1 MPPTGYH
8 SPALTAESPTITHTE
23 PRGTTRYIVD
33 SGSQT
38 SAAVTDIGWVSDGEC
53 PQGLNSPAV
62 TERSTN
68 HINQTMILAAP
79 TMGLVDLPTS
89 LVQHWF
95 GSVCCYWSAFDS
107 ESNPFRSVAAS
118 LWGSSR
124 VVFYSLQSM
133 SAAALVEY
141 MPNMKEITSSAP
153 ALAIEAISEE
163 LAELYTSDP
172 GVVQFPK
179 GLILALFCMGS
190 SMCWDDP
197 QRTGAHFF
205 RQAKRLLRHFERRS
219 ESLSEGDR
227 QLLDFF
233 GGCMKYEEMLRD
245 VAGER
250 ERENLPRASLGEN
263 RERQVS
269 IKPHAW
275 TGVSPDLLGLFGDAI
290 SLCRQEC
297 VRRQGHN
304 NVTRESLR
312 DALDA
317 IDEAQALEEALL
329 VVEPASLQP
338 EDVHCADTMRWAHL
352 RNTTEGYRLASLLQL
367 YQTFPD
373 LIARRIPGQIGADGL
388 VPNSTWLVPLALHL
402 TAILQRTP
410 PSSDLRCI
418 QPLLYLSAGSC
429 LRYDEM
435 TASSVRMGCTSGDIM
450 GLLAGNTPESL
461 PSLFAATPG
470 ISDEE
475 AMFEDLGVSS
485 ARKLIMERLGELEH
499 VLPPKPIRVAQQLM
513 KATWHV
519 FDSEVYAPRKT
530 HWLDIMASTGL
541 KTLFG

>member
-1 MPPTGYH
+1 MPLTGYH
-8 SPALTAESPTITHTE
+8 SPALTVDSPAIVHSDLQRVPDYSADVGLQAGPAVSGCGWVGDEIYPTAISSPTVSSCAD
-23 PRGTTRYIVD
+23 TRLD
-33 SGSQT
+33 QSMALS
-38 SAAVTDIGWVSDGEC
+38 
-53 PQGLNSPAV
+53 
-62 TERSTN
+62 
-68 HINQTMILAAP
+68 AP

-95 GSVCCYWSAFDS
+95 SSVCCYWSAFDS

-118 LWGSSR
+118 MWGSSR

-141 MPNMKEITSSAP
+141 MPDMKEITSSAP

-163 LAELYTSDP
+163 LAELYTADP
-172 GVVQFPK
+172 GVLHFPK

-205 RQAKRLLRHFERRS
+205 RQARRLLRHFEQRS
-219 ESLSEGDR
+219 KSLSSGDR
-227 QLLDFF
+227 KLLEFF

-250 ERENLPRASLGEN
+250 ERDDLPRASQGAHGG
-263 RERQVS
+263 RQLS

-290 SLCRQEC
+290 SLCRREC

-304 NVTRESLR
+304 NITRESLKE
-312 DALDA
+312 ALDA
-317 IDEAQALEEALL
+317 IDEAQSLEEALL

-338 EDVHCADTMRWAHL
+338 DDHQCTDTIRWAHL
-352 RNTTEGYRLASLLQL
+352 RDTTEAYRLASLLQL

-373 LIARRIPGQIGADGL
+373 LIARRIPGKIGPDGL
-388 VPNSTWLVPLALHL
+388 VPDSTWLVPLALHL
-402 TAILQRTP
+402 TTILQRTP
-410 PSSDLRCI
+410 PSSDLKCI

-429 LRYDEM
+429 LRYEEIA
-435 TASSVRMGCTSGDIM
+435 ASSLRMGRTSGDIL
-450 GLLAGNTPESL
+450 GLLASGAPEPL
-461 PSLFAATPG
+461 PSLFSSSPSLHAEGATPE
-470 ISDEE
+470 S
-475 AMFEDLGVSS
+475 LGVSS
-485 ARKLIMERLGELEH
+485 ARQLIVERLNQLEQ

-513 KATWHV
+513 KVTWEV
-519 FDSEVYAPRKT
+519 FDSEIYAPHKT